1 MKRSQVVLWCGMMW
15 TLFGSN
21 YCESNLEIWSAGNI
35 LGSVMHRLTMA
46 IMMRIPN
53 ADNIRLML
61 RHHLAFSY
69 RAASIGLNCFSR
81 SSSNCVLGATFLPL
95 TLRSA
100 DLGGRGRKEAI
111 NQALEQVSIIRSE
124 QPPLFHLTWREY
136 IADSEENDLNIPLVQ
151 RPPLRSFI
159 HTWDNKKTSSPA
171 KR

>member
-1 MKRSQVVLWCGMMW
+1 MWCGVMW
-15 TLFGSN
+15 MLFGSN
-21 YCESNLEIWSAGNI
+21 YCERDLETRSAGNI
-35 LGSVMHRLTMA
+35 LYNARIRLTMA
-46 IMMRIPN
+46 MMMRIPN

-111 NQALEQVSIIRSE
+111 NQALE
-124 QPPLFHLTWREY
+124 
-136 IADSEENDLNIPLVQ
+136 
-151 RPPLRSFI
+151 
-159 HTWDNKKTSSPA
+159 
-171 KR
+171 